1 MSWRRGLAGLIWRA
15 VVMIA
20 IQLVPTTVRA
30 HTGHAH
36 VAGEHVSGAH
46 VAGSISTVPDHRAAD
61 HKARL
66 ATGQARVTAE
76 LTSGAPDD
84 ERSAA
89 PACKGGCCAS
99 GCPCCVPMTLAE
111 PEPSWPPLSN
121 ALDMIVPAPPTR
133 AGIDPEAPAKP
144 PKSLS

>member
-1 MSWRRGLAGLIWRA
+1 MSWRRGLAALIWGA
-15 VVMIA
+15 VVLVA
-20 IQLVPTTVRA
+20 IQLVPTTARA
-30 HTGHAH
+30 HVGHL
-36 VAGEHVSGAH
+36 HVSGMHASIAH
-46 VAGSISTVPDHRAAD
+46 VAGSTSTVPHLRAAD
-61 HKARL
+61 HTAQL

-76 LTSGAPDD
+76 LASAAPDD
-84 ERSAA
+84 ERGAA
-89 PACKGGCCAS
+89 PACMGGCCAS

-121 ALDMIVPAPPTR
+121 ALDLIVPAPPTR

>member
-1 MSWRRGLAGLIWRA
+1 LAALIWGA

-30 HTGHAH
+30 HTGHTH
-36 VAGEHVSGAH
+36 VAGAH
-46 VAGSISTVPDHRAAD
+46 VLDTRSASTVPVHHARE
-61 HKARL
+61 HTARL
-66 ATGQARVTAE
+66 TPGPARVPAE
-76 LTSGAPDD
+76 LASTAPDD
-84 ERSAA
+84 DRSTS
-89 PACKGGCCAS
+89 PTCMGGCCAS

-121 ALDMIVPAPPTR
+121 ALDIVVPAPPTR

>member
-1 MSWRRGLAGLIWRA
+1 MSWRRGLAALVWGA
-15 VVMIA
+15 VVLVA
-20 IQLVPTTVRA
+20 IQLVPTTARA
-30 HTGHAH
+30 HTGHL
-36 VAGEHVSGAH
+36 HVSGMHASSADL
-46 VAGSISTVPDHRAAD
+46 AGSASTVAHPRAAD
-61 HKARL
+61 HTAQL

-76 LTSGAPDD
+76 LASAAPDN
-84 ERSAA
+84 ERDAA
-89 PACKGGCCAS
+89 PACQGGCCAS

-121 ALDMIVPAPPTR
+121 ALDIIVPAPPTR

>member
-1 MSWRRGLAGLIWRA
+1 MSWRRGLAALIWGA

-20 IQLVPTTVRA
+20 IQLVPTTARA
-30 HTGHAH
+30 HTGHL
-36 VAGEHVSGAH
+36 HVSGMHASSAH
-46 VAGSISTVPDHRAAD
+46 VAGSTSTVAHLRAAD
-61 HKARL
+61 HTAQL

-76 LTSGAPDD
+76 LASAAPDD

-121 ALDMIVPAPPTR
+121 ALDIIVPAPPTR

>member
-1 MSWRRGLAGLIWRA
+1 MSWRRGLAGLIWGA

-61 HKARL
+61 HTARL
-66 ATGQARVTAE
+66 ATGQARVT
-76 LTSGAPDD
+76 
-84 ERSAA
+84 
-89 PACKGGCCAS
+89 
-99 GCPCCVPMTLAE
+99 
-111 PEPSWPPLSN
+111 EPSWPPLSN
-121 ALDMIVPAPPTR
+121 ALDIIVPAPPTR

>member
-1 MSWRRGLAGLIWRA
+1 MRWRRGLAALIWGA

-30 HTGHAH
+30 HAGHTHVAH
-36 VAGEHVSGAH
+36 VLD
-46 VAGSISTVPDHRAAD
+46 T
-61 HKARL
+61 
-66 ATGQARVTAE
+66 
-76 LTSGAPDD
+76 
-84 ERSAA
+84 RSAA
-89 PACKGGCCAS
+89 TVPVHHARDHTAKPTPGLAHVPAEFASTSPGDEPGTTHTCMGGCCAS

-111 PEPSWPPLSN
+111 SEPSWPPLSN
-121 ALDMIVPAPPTR
+121 ALDINVPAPPTR